1 MFEGLRHVLRM
12 ITLHAAD
19 NRALTR
25 RVVSVCAVAIACS
38 SPEAQVQRPA
48 APAQPATQARTAS
61 ALTPLSDSAFA
72 ATVARLSEPAGFFD
86 TDNLIS
92 NESSYLH
99 VIPRLRT
106 LGTQGGAYIGVG
118 PDQNYSYIAAIR
130 PTIAYLVDVRRDN
143 LVQHLMFKGLFARA
157 SHRIEFLCLWLGRRL
172 PPDPAAWDDR
182 SIDDIVAYLDAA
194 PRDDALARRT
204 AQQLVDAAVASGIAL
219 PDSDRATLRRFHAE
233 FVRLGLDLRF
243 TSFGRAPRSYY
254 PTLRDLVLARDTSG
268 AERSYLARE
277 ADWRYVKQLHDANR
291 IVPLVGNLA
300 GDRALPGIA
309 REVRGAGTTVSAF
322 YTSNVEFYLWGG
334 AEFDAFA
341 RNVARLP
348 RDARSVIIRSY
359 FGRQFG
365 DAHPLAVP
373 GFVSVQLLQP
383 LDDFATRL
391 RAGGWN
397 SYRALV
403 TLGAR

>member
-1 MFEGLRHVLRM
+1 MVKQR
-12 ITLHAAD
+12 AAD
-19 NRALTR
+19 NRVLSGLIVGLCTCALA
-25 RVVSVCAVAIACS
+25 CA
-38 SPEAQVQRPA
+38 SPEAQERHAVPLER
-48 APAQPATQARTAS
+48 APAQV
-61 ALTPLSDSAFA
+61 TPLLRIADSAFA
-72 ATVARLSEPAGFFD
+72 ATVARLSEAPGFFD

-99 VIPRLRT
+99 VIPRLRA
-106 LGTQGGAYIGVG
+106 LGTHGGAYIGVG

-130 PTIAYLVDVRRDN
+130 PTIVYLVDVRRDN
-143 LVQHLMFKGLFARA
+143 LVQHLMFKGLFARS
-157 SHRIEFLCLWLGRRL
+157 SHRIEFLCRWLGRRL
-172 PPDPAAWDDR
+172 PPDLAAWDDR
-182 SIDDIVAYLDAA
+182 TIGDIVDYVDRA
-194 PRDDALARRT
+194 PPDEALARRT
-204 AQQLVDAAVASGIAL
+204 TEQLVEAAVATGIPLTDAE
-219 PDSDRATLRRFHAE
+219 RATLRRFHAE

-254 PTLRDLVLARDTSG
+254 PTLRDLVLARDTGG

-277 ADWRYVKQLHDANR
+277 DDWRYVKQLHDANR
-291 IVPLVGNLA
+291 VIPLVGNLA

-309 REVRGAGTTVSAF
+309 RELRAAGTTVSAL

-334 AEFDAFA
+334 TGFEAFA
-341 RNVARLP
+341 RNVVQLP

-373 GFVSVQLLQP
+373 GFMSVQLLQP
-383 LDDFATRL
+383 LDDFAARS
-391 RAGGWN
+391 RNGGWP